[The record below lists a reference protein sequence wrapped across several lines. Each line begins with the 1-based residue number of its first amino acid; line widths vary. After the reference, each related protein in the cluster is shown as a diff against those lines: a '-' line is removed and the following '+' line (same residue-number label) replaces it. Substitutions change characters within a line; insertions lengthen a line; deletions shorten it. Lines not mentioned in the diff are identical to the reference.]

1 MMARKGRAILR
12 RLLTGTLLVVALVA
26 AAAIATAPRAI
37 EHTANVPPLAPD
49 LDAWLAAREAA
60 SHRETPIIAGAEKRL
75 RWFNDE
81 PGSKTPYA
89 VVYLHGFSA
98 TRQEVAP
105 LGELIADQLGANLF
119 ETRLRGHGLLA
130 SPLADV
136 RAEDWLDDA
145 GEALAVGAAIGDS
158 VILMGTSTGA
168 TLAIAMAD
176 HPAFDT
182 VSTIVLISPNFA
194 PRDATAEILTWPGGP
209 QLARILVGE
218 TRSWTAANDKQEQFW
233 STTYPMAATVEMMRL
248 VKFARSKLPLSLRQP
263 ILTLYSPNDEVIDV
277 ARIESA
283 LGQIDS
289 PKNDAIT
296 IAQSGDPSNHVLA
309 GNILAPENNTL
320 VAGHIIGF
328 LRDAGLYSLDGS

>member
-1 MMARKGRAILR
+1 MARKSPAIFR
-12 RLLTGTLLVVALVA
+12 RLLTGTLLVIALLA
-26 AAAIATAPRAI
+26 AAAIATAPRAV
-37 EHTANVPPLAPD
+37 EHTAAVPRLAPD
-49 LDAWLAAREAA
+49 LDAWLAEREAA
-60 SHRETPIIAGAEKRL
+60 SHVATPIIAGAEKRV

-81 PGSKTPYA
+81 TGTKTPYA

-119 ETRLRGHGLLA
+119 ETRLRGHGLAA

-136 RAEDWLDDA
+136 QAEDWLDDA
-145 GEALAVGAAIGDS
+145 GEALTVGAAIGDT

-176 HPAFDT
+176 HTAFDA
-182 VSTIVLISPNFA
+182 VSNIILISPNFA
-194 PRDATAEILTWPGGP
+194 PHDATAEILTWPGGP
-209 QLARILVGE
+209 QLAEMLVGE
-218 TRSWTAANDKQEQFW
+218 TRSWTAANDQQEQFW

-248 VKFARSKLPLSLRQP
+248 VKFARSKLPLSLQQP

-277 ARIESA
+277 AWIESA

-289 PKNDAIT
+289 PKNAAIK
-296 IAQSGDPSNHVLA
+296 IARSGDPSNHVLA
-309 GNILAPENNTL
+309 GNILSPENNDL
-320 VAGHIIGF
+320 VAGHIVRF
-328 LRDAGLYSLDGS
+328 LREAGL